1 MANSKI
7 TDYAALSGAGV
18 NPAADLLEIVDFD
31 VLTNKKILIEELG
44 IALNATQTKQEAG
57 TDTKS
62 LVSPAVQHYHPS
74 AAKAWGLITHA
85 TTVTVSYPSAG
96 VSNTNPATGS
106 YVVTHGVTFS
116 SSNYAVAITVVHS
129 GGPVVWRITGRNATT
144 FTVLFENSTDGTDNN
159 IDAFSY
165 ICLGDLA

>member
-7 TDYAALSGAGV
+7 TDYAALTGAGV

-62 LVSPAVQHYHPS
+62 LVSPAVQQYHPS
-74 AAKAWGLITHA
+74 AAKCWGMITA
-85 TTVTVSYPSAG
+85 PTTVTVSYPAAG
-96 VSNTNPATGS
+96 VSNTNPSTGT

-116 SSNYAVAITVVHS
+116 SANYAINITIQ
-129 GGPVVWRITGRNATT
+129 GGAGSYFSPTITAQNSTT
-144 FTVLFENSTDGTDNN
+144 FTVNFRDNSTAAVNVAGFNYTC
-159 IDAFSY
+159 F
-165 ICLGDLA
+165 GDL